1 MEKTGFLCKKC
12 KFVPLI
18 QIVPKE
24 KDIKIFTMCK
34 CNKQLLPYDT
44 FMKNYYKA
52 NFSYSEISNDPI
64 YSEYVDPSPRFN
76 NNEKEINLE
85 KINIDFYYIIE
96 KINEYN
102 LEIKMKTIEI
112 LKNKIAEIENIYST
126 INLNNR
132 KLQNLVE
139 VLISNYK
146 SNKKNS
152 SNLKNLLYNKNFN
165 MGYRNETYS
174 TLNFKNEYMSIDL
187 LIKNVSKYLKSNY
200 ILSSY
205 NDQLCTIN
213 TFFNHHK
220 EATCVVEVQPEIIA
234 SSSKDN
240 YIILY
245 NLEKKKCIYKYN
257 AHENGVN
264 WLLKIN
270 EINILSCGG
279 DSKIK
284 IWPKV
289 QQKNLELV
297 NHNSE
302 YNGTT
307 NTEEIVIKPIGSYE
321 VEEPILKI
329 ILVDENYICGFS
341 SKNIYLIK
349 FEITEG
355 IDNKEN
361 INESYDIKLDMEE
374 VKNFKIIYD
383 IINVKNKKNEDII
396 IVVSLLQIYFLS
408 LKKLQILAEIKIS
421 YNEKQS
427 NCITQINKDEVL
439 LSTRQKLSIIDIN
452 NYFIKL
458 ETFELYTSTFISKLK
473 DNTILLGTKDGIKR
487 INVKNFEEISFIN
500 KIYSAI
506 STYPPSIYP
515 AIPEKFNYVYEIS
528 DRRLVICSSYGN
540 IKICKFKIA

>member
-205 NDQLCTIN
+205 NDQLYIIN

-297 NHNSE
+297 NSE
-302 YNGTT
+302 YNGST
-307 NTEEIVIKPIGSYE
+307 NTEEIVIKPIASYV

-408 LKKLQILAEIKIS
+408 LKNLQILAEIKIS

-452 NYFIKL
+452 NYIIKL
-458 ETFELYTSTFISKLK
+458 ETFELYTSTFISKLR

>member
-297 NHNSE
+297 NSE
-302 YNGTT
+302 YNGST
-307 NTEEIVIKPIGSYE
+307 NTEEIVIKPIASYV

-408 LKKLQILAEIKIS
+408 LKNLQILAEIKIS

-452 NYFIKL
+452 NYIIKL
-458 ETFELYTSTFISKLK
+458 ETFELYTSTFISKLR

>member
-34 CNKQLLPYDT
+34 CNKELIPYDI
-44 FMKNYYKA
+44 FMKNYYKV
-52 NFSYSEISNDPI
+52 NLTYSEISNHPI
-64 YSEYVDPSPRFN
+64 YSEYVDPSPRFS

-85 KINIDFYYIIE
+85 KINKDFYYIIE

-102 LEIKMKTIEI
+102 LEIKMKIIEI

-126 INLNNR
+126 NNLNNK
-132 KLQNLVE
+132 KLQNLIE
-139 VLISNYK
+139 VLINNYK
-146 SNKKNS
+146 SNKENS
-152 SNLKNLLYNKNFN
+152 SNIKNLLYNKNFN

-174 TLNFKNEYMSIDL
+174 TLNFKNEHMSIDSL
-187 LIKNVSKYLKSNY
+187 FKNVSKYLKNNY

-205 NDQLCTIN
+205 NEQLCTIN
-213 TFFNHHK
+213 TFFNHKK

-257 AHENGVN
+257 AHDNGVN

-270 EINILSCGG
+270 ENNILSCGG
-279 DSKIK
+279 DGKIK

-297 NHNSE
+297 NSE

-307 NTEEIVIKPIGSYE
+307 NTEEIVIKPIGSYV

-349 FEITEG
+349 FEILEG

-361 INESYDIKLDMEE
+361 INESFDIKLDIEG
-374 VKNFKIIYD
+374 VKNFKVIYD
-383 IINVKNKKNEDII
+383 IISVKNKKNENII
-396 IVVSLLQIYFLS
+396 IVVSLLEVYFLS
-408 LKKLQILAEIKIS
+408 LKNLQILAEIKSS
-421 YNEKQS
+421 YNDKQS

-452 NYFIKL
+452 YYIIKL
-458 ETFELYTSTFISKLK
+458 ETFEQYTSTFLSKLR

-487 INVKNFEEISFIN
+487 INIKNFEEITFIN

-515 AIPEKFNYVYEIS
+515 TIPEKFNYVYEIS
-528 DRRLVICSSYGN
+528 DRRLIICSSYGN